1 MCLYIPSLSVLL
13 SACFFFFFTCLLSA
27 GPVRERRVRWQT
39 RLWIYSHIYILF
51 FLSFSLQLCSSSGQA
66 KFPKPRFFLSPVS
79 ILSAYA
85 FPPFCFRVRFFLV
98 STSVLRDFGA
108 TVVYPCHNSQSE
120 GTASPRKRVLHLLSS
135 YSKKKPLEKWRSLCQ
150 VRRHNRPSFVVCSSR
165 CFFLLRFLCLC
176 FFLSFF
182 VNQFSIIYII
192 CLIVCI
198 FLQCVLIFFFPPFL
212 KHWIHSFFAF
222 WVSHWWEIDL
232 KD

>member
-1 MCLYIPSLSVLL
+1 MAYSPLNLFTYLYP
-13 SACFFFFFTCLLSA
+13 F
-27 GPVRERRVRWQT
+27 
-39 RLWIYSHIYILF
+39 F
-51 FLSFSLQLCSSSGQA
+51 FLSFSLQLCFSSGLA
-66 KFPKPRFFLSPVS
+66 KCPKPRFFLSSVS
-79 ILSAYA
+79 ILSAYV

-108 TVVYPCHNSQSE
+108 TVVYPCHNSPSE

-135 YSKKKPLEKWRSLCQ
+135 YSKKKTSWKMAIPLSSTSSQSTIFCGLFFSLLLFAAI
-150 VRRHNRPSFVVCSSR
+150 RLFV
-165 CFFLLRFLCLC
+165 F

-182 VNQFSIIYII
+182 VNQLSIIYII

-222 WVSHWWEIDL
+222 WVSHSWEIDL